1 VFRLSDHT
9 GDFAIEAESPT
20 PEAAL
25 GELVRALVVL
35 MLGEDETLRSDASM
49 TLALDGFDAEDL
61 VVNFG
66 NELLFLFETER
77 FLPAS
82 LIVDRLELEAPAARL
97 EARLFGERLDRH
109 RPLARPAKAVTHHEA
124 TFDVSPERTRARLVI
139 DL

>member
-1 VFRLSDHT
+1 MFRLSDHT
-9 GDFAIEAESPT
+9 GDFAIEAEAPT

-35 MLGEDETLRSDASM
+35 MLGEDETLRSDVSIA
-49 TLALDGFDAEDL
+49 LAVDGFDAEDL
-61 VVNFG
+61 VVTFG

-82 LIVDRLELEAPAARL
+82 LLVERLVLAPPHARL

-124 TFDVSPERTRARLVI
+124 TFDVSPARTRVRLVI

>member
-9 GDFAIEAESPT
+9 GDFAIEAEAPT

-35 MLGEDETLRSDASM
+35 MFGEDEALGSNASRTL
-49 TLALDGFDAEDL
+49 TLEGFDAEDL

-77 FLPAS
+77 FLPSS
-82 LIVDRLELEAPAARL
+82 LIVDRLQLDPPNARL
-97 EARLFGERLDRH
+97 EARLLGEHLDRD

-124 TFDVSPERTRARLVI
+124 TFAVSPEGTRARLVI

>member
-35 MLGEDETLRSDASM
+35 MLGEDETLASNASHALM
-49 TLALDGFDAEDL
+49 LDGFDAEDL
-61 VVNFG
+61 LVNFG

-77 FLPAS
+77 FLPS
-82 LIVDRLELEAPAARL
+82 TLIVDRLQLDPPNARL
-97 EARLFGERLDRH
+97 EARLLGEHLDRD